1 MRLWRRQFLKLA
13 AAVGAFTAGPRIA
26 TAQTTSAQT
35 KGRPAMPVTKQLCER
50 IAATGY
56 DDLGAPA
63 IAAAR
68 RLALDGIAIGI
79 AGTEEQAIQILAA
92 HHKEQGGAE
101 QATAIGNGF
110 RLNTVAAAALNGAT
124 MHVLDF
130 EPMWSPANHA
140 LSTTLA
146 GVLALAETRGANGRE
161 ILTALVKGVEMQG
174 WIRQASGQYEAGTS
188 RFHPPGAAGPLGSA
202 VAAGHLLGL
211 DAGRLAHA
219 VGISASRAG
228 SLLANAGTMT
238 KSTHC
243 GHASALGLESA
254 LLAARGFTANPE
266 VFEAAHGYAPAF
278 YDDRFNTEEMLSF
291 GRAPLR
297 IVSPGYAIKM
307 FPSQFG
313 THFGITAGLE
323 LHPQIPSAAAI
334 RRVVLTAPA
343 MTYVNRPRPKTGLEG
358 KFSMQYTAASALLD
372 GKVGIRTFTD
382 ANLARADLQELLGKF
397 EIRPDPAIPGR
408 FEEMYVV
415 LRVELDGGRALET
428 RCDGPRGKW
437 GTPPISEAEHLVKV
451 RDCLATRLEAPAAE
465 RIIALARRIDDLDAA
480 GVRQLMQ
487 QAGCFA

>member
-1 MRLWRRQFLKLA
+1 MKLPRRQFLNLAGTAAALA
-13 AAVGAFTAGPRIA
+13 AGPPIA
-26 TAQTTSAQT
+26 RGQTTKAQT
-35 KGRPAMPVTKQLCER
+35 KGRPVMVTSQLCER
-50 IAATGY
+50 ISGTGY
-56 DDLGAPA
+56 ADLGAPA

-68 RLALDGIAIGI
+68 RLVLDGIAIAI
-79 AGTEEQAIQILAA
+79 AGTEEEAIHILAA
-92 HHKEQGGAE
+92 HHKEQGGAAR
-101 QATAIGNGF
+101 ATAIGNGF
-110 RLNTVAAAALNGAT
+110 RLNTVAAAALNGAA

-146 GVLALAETRGANGRE
+146 GVLALAEARGAMGRE
-161 ILTALVKGVEMQG
+161 VLTALVKGVEMQG

-188 RFHPPGAAGPLGSA
+188 RFHPPGAAGPLGAA
-202 VAAGHLLGL
+202 VACGHLLGL

-254 LLAARGFTANPE
+254 LLAERGFTANVD
-266 VFEAAHGYAPAF
+266 VFEAAHGYAQAF
-278 YDDRFNTEEMLSF
+278 YDDGFKTEEMLGY
-291 GRAPLR
+291 GRAPFR
-297 IVSPGYAIKM
+297 IVEPGYAIKM

-323 LHPQIPSAAAI
+323 LHPSIPSAAAI
-334 RRVVLTAPA
+334 RRVVLTAPV
-343 MTYVNRPRPKTGLEG
+343 MTYVNRPRPATGLAG
-358 KFSMQYTAASALLD
+358 KFSLQYTAASALLD

-382 ANLARADLQELLGKF
+382 AQLARPEMQDLLEKF
-397 EIRPDPAIPGR
+397 ELRQDPAIPGR
-408 FEEMYVV
+408 FEEMHVL
-415 LRVELDGGRALET
+415 LRVELDGGRVLET

-437 GTPPISEAEHLVKV
+437 GTPPIGEAEHLVKV
-451 RDCLATRLEAPAAE
+451 RDCLATRLEAATVE

-487 QAGCFA
+487 LAGCFA